1 MAIYEASDSLESL
14 YLPKIASNLLTKYQT
29 YIILTKDEN
38 TTYIASKQISFTPSD
53 FITAEVIN

>member
-1 MAIYEASDSLESL
+1 MAIYEASNLLESL
-14 YLPKIASNLLTKYQT
+14 YLPKIASNLSTKYQT
-29 YIILTKDEN
+29 YIIFTRDGN